1 MKAHFKLGL
10 TATLV
15 REDSKITDLNY
26 MIGPKLYEENWL
38 DLINNGF
45 LARPYCIEVR
55 VKMTQPFG
63 DFYSQKGLSSEGKI
77 MTHSANPNKFLAL

>member
-1 MKAHFKLGL
+1 
-10 TATLV
+10 
-15 REDSKITDLNY
+15 

-55 VKMTQPFG
+55 LEMVNCFK
-63 DFYSQKGLSSEGKI
+63 DFYKSNITSEAKI

>member
-1 MKAHFKLGL
+1 MPANTFKNVLLSMKSHFKLGL

-15 REDSKITDLNY
+15 REDQKIVNLNY

-45 LARPYCIEVR
+45 LARPYCVE
-55 VKMTQPFG
+55 
-63 DFYSQKGLSSEGKI
+63 I
-77 MTHSANPNKFLAL
+77 MYISYFHHTLI

>member
-15 REDSKITDLNY
+15 REDQKIVDLNY

-38 DLINNGF
+38 DLINSGY
-45 LARPYCIEVR
+45 LARPYCVEVR
-55 VKMTQPFG
+55 LPMTSHFKKA
-63 DFYSQKGLSSEGKI
+63 Y
-77 MTHSANPNKFLAL
+77 

>member
-15 REDSKITDLNY
+15 REDHKIVDLNY
-26 MIGPKLYEENWL
+26 MIGPKLFEENWL

-45 LARPYCIEVR
+45 LSRPYCIEVR
-55 VKMTQPFG
+55 VPMTTAFLH
-63 DFYSQKGLSSEGKI
+63 FY
-77 MTHSANPNKFLAL
+77 